1 LLWQQII
8 RIPELVGSEK
18 GISQRQFLSLVL
30 GFSGRVQ
37 PDISNHFTK
46 GIALLENDAAAF
58 ARTWSTDPLDARPGW
73 FADFRYY
80 RQSSSESL
88 SDALRLVATTLCR
101 KGELDAVTVQGAAH
115 YLSLAIPS
123 HAFPKGG
130 KRRNRAFQREVVAQC
145 DIARDVLGYPEVTVR
160 FDSEWRTST
169 AVAIVRGMYES
180 RDYSPMPIL
189 ADALQ
194 DSGCDEPEILEHCRA
209 ESPHYRGC
217 WVCEWLLGFHPA
229 A

>member
-1 LLWQQII
+1 
-8 RIPELVGSEK
+8 
-18 GISQRQFLSLVL
+18 
-30 GFSGRVQ
+30 VQ
-37 PDISNHFTK
+37 PDISKHFAK
-46 GIALLENDAAAF
+46 GIALLESDSAAF
-58 ARTWSTDPLDARPGW
+58 AREWSTDPLIALPGW

-80 RQSSSESL
+80 RQSSSETL

-101 KGELDAVTVQGAAH
+101 KGELDAVTVQGVAH

-130 KRRNRAFQREVVAQC
+130 KRRTKAFHREVTAQC
-145 DIARDVLGYPEVTVR
+145 EIARDVLGYTEVTVR
-160 FDSEWRTST
+160 LDPEWQTST

-180 RDYSPMPIL
+180 RDFSAMPIL

-209 ESPHYRGC
+209 ESSHFRGC
-217 WVCEWLLGFHPA
+217 WVCEWLLGFYPA